1 MKKYRYRFKGK
12 FSDGTRKIVLEV
24 LENGK
29 VITSNSIPHPKKMW
43 TQKNKK
49 NLKGKS
55 DTFSRALC
63 EPFVNDRKD
72 KFKLIKELKK

>member
-29 VITSNSIPHPKKMW
+29 VISSNSIPHPKKLW
-43 TQKNKK
+43 TQNKVK
-49 NLKGKS
+49 FSKGKS
-55 DTFSRALC
+55 DTFSRALE

-72 KFKLIKELKK
+72 KFKLIKKLKK